1 MQKACRLVLALTLFG
16 ALAGCQYF
24 KFPGVHKIEIQQ
36 GNIITQDMI
45 DQLKPGM
52 TRRQVRYVMGTPLL
66 EDTFTPNRWD
76 YYYSKKDSDGE
87 LSRERISI
95 YFNGDILSHF
105 SGDFAPS
112 AAKAAPAADTATAE
126 TEETE
131 ETEE

>member
-1 MQKACRLVLALTLFG
+1 
-16 ALAGCQYF
+16 
-24 KFPGVHKIEIQQ
+24 
-36 GNIITQDMI
+36 MI

-87 LSRERISI
+87 LSRERVSI

-112 AAKAAPAADTATAE
+112 AAKAPAP
-126 TEETE
+126 EETDTSPADPAE
-131 ETEE
+131 